1 MTKQA
6 TAHHP
11 GAQTIAR
18 AIGILKCFT
27 DAQPQLSLAE
37 IVEATRL
44 NKATAHRMLA
54 ALEREGLIAR
64 PGDGE
69 AYRLGSEAI
78 ALGGRALRATTL
90 HAASHPELETLAQVT
105 GESATIEALIGDTMF
120 ILDEAISAR
129 LLGAMPSIGTRWAVH
144 ATSTGKAVLAHL
156 GAAELERLLEQ
167 PLARFTPHTIASAAE
182 LKQEIAAVRR
192 LGYATVCDELEVGY
206 AAVAAP
212 IFDHQGR
219 VVAAICIG
227 GPTVRLSP
235 ARLAELSSAVKQA
248 AARSSG
254 RLGYREIEPRTKNRV
269 PSG

>member
-6 TAHHP
+6 TPHHP
-11 GAQTIAR
+11 GTQTIAR
-18 AIGILKCFT
+18 AIAILKCFT

-37 IVEATRL
+37 VVQATRL
-44 NKATAHRMLA
+44 NKATAYRMLA
-54 ALEREGLIAR
+54 ALEKEGLIAR

-69 AYRLGSEAI
+69 TYRLGSEAI

-105 GESATIEALIGDTMF
+105 GETATVEALIGDAIC
-120 ILDEAISAR
+120 ILDEVISPR

-156 GAAELERLLEQ
+156 PAAELERLLER
-167 PLARFTPHTIASAAE
+167 PLDRFTPHTITSVAG
-182 LKQEIAAVRR
+182 LKHQIAQVRR
-192 LGYATVCDELEVGY
+192 QGYATVCDELEIGY

-219 VVAAICIG
+219 AIAAICVG
-227 GPTVRLSP
+227 GPAVRLSP
-235 ARLAELSSAVKQA
+235 ERMSELSIPVKQA
-248 AARSSG
+248 AARSSA
-254 RLGYREIEPRTKNRV
+254 RLGFRETIER
-269 PSG
+269 